1 VDVLQQQ
8 IDAQQAPQR
17 KTFGTFA
24 GVFTPTVLTI
34 LGVIMFLREGWVV
47 GNAGLLGAWII
58 ILLACAITFFTGLS
72 MSSITTN
79 IRIGSGGAFSI
90 ISQSLGLEVGGSIG
104 VPLFFSQALAVAMYV
119 FGFREGWQWIFP
131 EHPAILVDLGTFV
144 VILLI
149 ASISTSFAFKI
160 QYVIMAIMAA
170 ALISVAGALFKT
182 PLSGEIAWFGSYPG
196 SPENNFSGT
205 SFWVVFA
212 VFFPAVTG
220 VMAGANMSGEL
231 TNPKRSIPLGTMS
244 AIVLTTLIYLG
255 LALWLALVATPE
267 ELVNN
272 YTVMID
278 KALWKPIVLVGL
290 LGATFSSALS
300 SLIGAPRILQA
311 LGEHKILLR
320 NSFFGKLSK
329 RGEPMNAM
337 AVTAVIV
344 LLSLLMRNLNAIAPL
359 ITMFFLITYAMIN
372 VVVLI
377 EQNLGLL
384 SFRPTL
390 RVPMLV
396 PLLGAAG
403 CFFVMFLINA
413 TVSLMSIAIIVAF
426 YIVLLNRRLE
436 APFGDVRSGLFA
448 AVAEWAT
455 KKVTKL
461 RYDNER
467 AWQPNILVPIESPKE
482 VRSAYR
488 LLYSLSYPKG
498 SLKILGLS
506 TGGELALLSKRL
518 PDIVQN
524 FYQEG
529 IAASSA
535 IVEGDNYG
543 QSVLASMQALR
554 AAFFRPNTVFLTLN
568 ETKSRDEDLA
578 QFIRKAKEYKLGT
591 VLFVPFEK
599 VGLGLEKTINLWIG
613 DRSPDW
619 NMSMDLGNI
628 DIAVLCSY
636 VLKRNWEARLNMI
649 TTVVDPQYTSQAEE
663 FMNRL
668 AELARLPKDAR
679 TFVTNKSFEHYLN
692 DAPHGD
698 LNIFALAAD
707 DANLDKLRAM
717 SGQLRSACIFTVDA
731 GMENALA

>member
-1 VDVLQQQ
+1 MQINIESIELLLLIAAVVAMIVRRLHIPYSTGLVLAG
-8 IDAQQAPQR
+8 IALTFLPYAPNLELTKDLIFKAFLPPLVFDAA
-17 KTFGTFA
+17 
-24 GVFTPTVLTI
+24 LY
-34 LGVIMFLREGWVV
+34 IMFLREGWVV
-47 GNAGLLGAWII
+47 GNAGLLGAWMI

-160 QYVIMAIMAA
+160 QYVIMAILAA
-170 ALISVAGALFKT
+170 SLVSVIGALFKT
-182 PLSGEIAWFGSYPG
+182 PITGEIAWFGAYPG

-220 VMAGANMSGEL
+220 IMAGANMSGEL

-244 AIVLTTLIYLG
+244 AIILTTLIYLG
-255 LALWLALVATPE
+255 LALVASPE

-278 KALWKPIVLVGL
+278 KALWKPIVLAGL
-290 LGATFSSALS
+290 LGATFFSALS
-300 SLIGAPRILQA
+300 SLVGAPRILQA

-320 NSFFGKLSK
+320 NSFFAKLSK
-329 RGEPMNAM
+329 RGEPLNAM

-359 ITMFFLITYAMIN
+359 ITMFFLIAYAMIN

-413 TVSLMSIAIIVAF
+413 TVSLMSISIIVAF
-426 YIVLLNRRLE
+426 YIVLLNRHLE

-554 AAFFRPNTVFLTLN
+554 AAFFAPT
-568 ETKSRDEDLA
+568 
-578 QFIRKAKEYKLGT
+578 
-591 VLFVPFEK
+591 P
-599 VGLGLEKTINLWIG
+599 
-613 DRSPDW
+613 
-619 NMSMDLGNI
+619 
-628 DIAVLCSY
+628 
-636 VLKRNWEARLNMI
+636 
-649 TTVVDPQYTSQAEE
+649 
-663 FMNRL
+663 
-668 AELARLPKDAR
+668 
-679 TFVTNKSFEHYLN
+679 SFSL
-692 DAPHGD
+692 
-698 LNIFALAAD
+698 
-707 DANLDKLRAM
+707 
-717 SGQLRSACIFTVDA
+717 
-731 GMENALA
+731 